1 MAEFQ
6 SKEELYQVLDQVV
19 AELQKDDQFL
29 ARIGDADASLAFIV
43 SDLDNAEYVLTFN
56 KGQLT
61 SAKSGAAQATVG
73 VTLKADTLDQLL
85 SGKMSGESAYF
96 SGLVRLRGDEWTAQ
110 WLASYLGH
118 MAPPYREAT
127 GA

>member
-1 MAEFQ
+1 MAEYH

-19 AELQKDDQFL
+19 AQLQKDDKFL
-29 ARIGDADASLAFIV
+29 ARLGNVNASLAFIV
-43 SDLDNAEYVLTFN
+43 SDLDNAEYVFSFS

-73 VTLKADTLDQLL
+73 VTLKADTLDKLL

-110 WLASYLGH
+110 GLASYLSY
-118 MAPPYREAT
+118 MAPLYREAT
-127 GA
+127 NA